1 MQSKFDMEK
10 TSIHVQKVCV
20 AMLKKV
26 VRQWRYKLKKTYFDA
41 FPLHQVPK
49 KSPVPSSMSDA
60 QWDTLVE
67 FWKSENKMVSHDI
80 E

>member
-1 MQSKFDMEK
+1 MEK

-49 KSPVPSSMSDA
+49 KSPISFMSDD
-60 QWDTLVE
+60 QWDVLVE
-67 FWKSENKMVSHDI
+67 YWQNEKKMVSSCH
-80 E
+80 